1 MRLALLISLTLTLA
15 LAVGAG
21 GATRTGVLYGTVT
34 RGPVTPVCAE
44 AEPCYLPA
52 ARTAIA
58 FLRNGRVAA
67 RTRTRADGTY
77 RIRLA
82 AGRYTIRVGG
92 GRRWSPP
99 AALVRRGRTARV
111 DISID
116 TGIR

>member
-1 MRLALLISLTLTLA
+1 
-15 LAVGAG
+15 
-21 GATRTGVLYGTVT
+21 
-34 RGPVTPVCAE
+34 
-44 AEPCYLPA
+44 
-52 ARTAIA
+52 
-58 FLRNGRVAA
+58 VAA

>member
-1 MRLALLISLTLTLA
+1 MTTARVQRGHLIHDTGD
-15 LAVGAG
+15 GADDV
-21 GATRTGVLYGTVT
+21 VLSASARERQGH
-34 RGPVTPVCAE
+34 PVCAE